1 MDLPSVSI
9 LLPTFNEDA
18 SIDACMASLA
28 SQVYGAGI
36 EVIVADGGSTDRT
49 LDRLQTWMPKLG
61 SLKVISNPE
70 RVQSH
75 GINHAAEAA
84 SGEILIR
91 ADAHSTYAADYVER
105 SVAALQAGNV
115 TAVGGPQIAQGLT
128 PFGKAVAAAMGSP
141 LAIGSARFRH
151 AELPT
156 LADTVYLG
164 AIRRSDFLDLG
175 GLRTM
180 PSGVAE
186 DSDFYF
192 RLRAKGGKI
201 LVDPSIRSV
210 YRPRETPRS
219 LWRQF
224 YRYGIGK
231 MDMLFVNGRFPSM
244 RPWGP
249 LLLVL
254 ALIVGVAAAAF
265 GTVFPLLA
273 VIGGWVAILLIAGR
287 GRLLVAAAA
296 AIMQLSYG
304 LGMLRGLLRSPSSV
318 RASVGG

>member
-128 PFGKAVAAAMGSP
+128 PFG
-141 LAIGSARFRH
+141 
-151 AELPT
+151 
-156 LADTVYLG
+156 
-164 AIRRSDFLDLG
+164 
-175 GLRTM
+175 
-180 PSGVAE
+180 
-186 DSDFYF
+186 
-192 RLRAKGGKI
+192 
-201 LVDPSIRSV
+201 
-210 YRPRETPRS
+210 
-219 LWRQF
+219 
-224 YRYGIGK
+224 
-231 MDMLFVNGRFPSM
+231 
-244 RPWGP
+244 
-249 LLLVL
+249 
-254 ALIVGVAAAAF
+254 
-265 GTVFPLLA
+265 
-273 VIGGWVAILLIAGR
+273 
-287 GRLLVAAAA
+287 
-296 AIMQLSYG
+296 
-304 LGMLRGLLRSPSSV
+304 
-318 RASVGG
+318 